1 MFYPIIYNG
10 FNQGGA
16 GFCNNRIT
24 MSSQLFPAPCS
35 GWWFQTCFIFHFIY
49 GMSSFPLTNS
59 SFFKMVTSHHQV
71 TTKQFPVVSSSWPLQ
86 VFDLPGALDFL
97 RSVGFQEVENGE
109 ALEPWHFFE
118 AKMVTYPGK
127 IMSTTGIY
135 DDL

>member
-1 MFYPIIYNG
+1 
-10 FNQGGA
+10 
-16 GFCNNRIT
+16 
-24 MSSQLFPAPCS
+24 
-35 GWWFQTCFIFHFIY
+35 
-49 GMSSFPLTNS
+49 
-59 SFFKMVTSHHQV
+59 MVKSPPSHHQAV
-71 TTKQFPVVSSSWPLQ
+71 PSCFPIPGRCLQ